1 MNKERGKIKMN
12 DQQNVFHKAVEA
24 MHLLVNHSRIA
35 YFIEQTIIHSKRFI
49 IPDAGKM
56 TANKPYSMFITMMT
70 LPAKRVSLLRTTT
83 VRGQKLNQICVAA
96 TSEFVG
102 IESEADFFIADCI
115 YCYHKTKPNLWAP
128 SRPIGVKIGVPIG
141 GIQTYEIEAAIEEEK
156 ALFGFYDDHKSGW
169 GALNA
174 LTELMVMLHLENTK
188 ALLIKPD
195 EATNKERITQG
206 QSALFDYHILTT
218 SLNS

>member
-1 MNKERGKIKMN
+1 MN

-56 TANKPYSMFITMMT
+56 TANKPYSMFIPMMT
-70 LPAKRVSLLRTTT
+70 LPAKRVSLLRK
-83 VRGQKLNQICVAA
+83 VMIDGEKLNQICVA
-96 TSEFVG
+96 TTNEFVG
-102 IESEADFFIADCI
+102 VETEADFFIADCL
-115 YCYHKTKPNLWAP
+115 CCHRTNHNAWVP
-128 SRPIGVKIGVPIG
+128 SRPIGVKVGVPIG
-141 GIQTYEIEAAIEEEK
+141 GIQTYEIESAIEEERS
-156 ALFGFYDDHKSGW
+156 LFRFSDDLKSGW